1 MLKNN
6 GGAKDAEGWDWEAE
20 EKVVKDGRGQK
31 RGDAVNGRE
40 AHGAGEG
47 HQ

>member
-1 MLKNN
+1 MLKDN
-6 GGAKDAEGWDWEAE
+6 GGAKDAEGWEAQ
-20 EKVVKDGRGQK
+20 EKIVKDGRGQK
-31 RGDAVNGRE
+31 RGDAVSGRE